1 MIQVKDLYFSYSQSE
16 SFALRG
22 VDLTL
27 QQGEWLALIGCN
39 GSGKSTLARHFNGLL
54 LPSSGYVRVDGLDTA
69 DPGQLWQIR
78 SKVSFVFQ
86 NPDNQF
92 IAASVEDDI
101 AFGLEN
107 LGIPREEISLRVE
120 NALAALELGKLRN
133 KEPHLLSGGEKQRV
147 AIAGALA
154 MSCDYLVLDEPT
166 SMLDPQMR
174 SSLLAALSKIHK
186 EKGLGILYVTNIMEE
201 ALLADRVAV
210 MESGN
215 VIREGTPKEIFCDRD
230 FVSRH
235 GLELPPARQIA
246 AMLADAGY
254 REFADAVTEQEL
266 MELVLCAG

>member
-69 DPGQLWQIR
+69 DPEQLWQIR

-107 LGIPREEISLRVE
+107 LGIPR
-120 NALAALELGKLRN
+120 
-133 KEPHLLSGGEKQRV
+133 
-147 AIAGALA
+147 
-154 MSCDYLVLDEPT
+154 
-166 SMLDPQMR
+166 
-174 SSLLAALSKIHK
+174 
-186 EKGLGILYVTNIMEE
+186 
-201 ALLADRVAV
+201 
-210 MESGN
+210 
-215 VIREGTPKEIFCDRD
+215 
-230 FVSRH
+230 
-235 GLELPPARQIA
+235 
-246 AMLADAGY
+246 
-254 REFADAVTEQEL
+254 
-266 MELVLCAG
+266 